1 MKKLLNFDYIFYGMG
16 CLASKKK
23 TFSFDAGQ
31 DHYRDTGILKGFFY
45 R

>member
-16 CLASKKK
+16 CLASKK